1 MDKQVIKDII
11 KDMIVNGE
19 IQVTL
24 NIPEYRSD
32 WDYSVENRYDVKSV
46 IGDCT
51 VELEVCG
58 E

>member
-1 MDKQVIKDII
+1 MSKQIIKDII
-11 KDMIVNGE
+11 KEMIANDE

-24 NIPEYRSD
+24 NIPEYSSD
-32 WDYSVENRYDVKSV
+32 WAYSVKNGHDVKSI

-51 VELEVCG
+51 VELEVCD

>member
-1 MDKQVIKDII
+1 MDKQII
-11 KDMIVNGE
+11 KDVIKEMIANDE

-24 NIPEYRSD
+24 SIPEYSSD
-32 WDYSVENRYDVKSV
+32 WEYSVENGYDVKSV

-51 VELEVCG
+51 VELEV

>member
-1 MDKQVIKDII
+1 MSKQIIKDII
-11 KDMIVNGE
+11 KEMIANDE

-24 NIPEYRSD
+24 DIPEYMSD
-32 WDYSVENRYDVKSV
+32 SDYSVENGRDVKSV

-51 VELEVCG
+51 VELEVCD